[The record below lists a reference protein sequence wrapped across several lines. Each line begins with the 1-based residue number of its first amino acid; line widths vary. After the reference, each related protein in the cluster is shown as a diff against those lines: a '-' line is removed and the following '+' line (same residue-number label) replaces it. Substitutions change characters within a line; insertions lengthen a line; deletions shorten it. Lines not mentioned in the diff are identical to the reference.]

1 MPGAVLPAN
10 HPYRVISLIGL
21 ASTYT
26 ARGEYDRAE
35 STDFKLLT
43 LIDRMSPTSYQDI
56 APSLDTYLTLLRKLG
71 RTSEAEAL
79 ESSAR
84 AARAGKNNL
93 VLPIPSE
100 LRRRPPPRPRS
111 T

>member
-1 MPGAVLPAN
+1 M
-10 HPYRVISLIGL
+10 ISLIGL

-26 ARGEYDRAE
+26 ARGQYDRAE
-35 STDFKLLT
+35 STDFQLLT
-43 LIDRMSPTSYQDI
+43 VIDRMSPTAYQDI
-56 APSLDTYLTLLRKLG
+56 APSLDAYLTQLRKLG

-84 AARAGKNNL
+84 AARTGENNL
-93 VLPIPSE
+93 VRPIPSE